1 VERTHIRGHGTRP
14 RCVVSVFRDTVSSP
28 SVGLVLL
35 VQASAFWGA
44 VLLPFVYVP
53 LLVVGLDALDRQLL
67 FAALVSLNVILLV
80 IGHAH
85 RG

>member
-1 VERTHIRGHGTRP
+1 MEGTHSGGYGTQQ

-28 SVGLVLL
+28 GVGFVSVI
-35 VQASAFWGA
+35 QASAFWGA

-67 FAALVSLNVILLV
+67 FAALVSLNIILLV

-85 RG
+85 RS

>member
-1 VERTHIRGHGTRP
+1 MERTHSGGHGTRQG
-14 RCVVSVFRDTVSSP
+14 CVVSVFRDAVSSP
-28 SVGLVLL
+28 SVGLVSV

-44 VLLPFVYVP
+44 ILLPFVYVP

-80 IGHAH
+80 IGHTH
-85 RG
+85 RD